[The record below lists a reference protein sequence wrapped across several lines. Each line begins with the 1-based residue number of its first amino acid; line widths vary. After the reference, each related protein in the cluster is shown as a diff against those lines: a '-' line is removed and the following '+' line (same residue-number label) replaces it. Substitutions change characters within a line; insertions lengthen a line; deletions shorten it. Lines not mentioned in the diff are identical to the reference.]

1 MPQVKQVFLLTG
13 PPGSGKTTIIKEA
26 LSFFK
31 GKAGGFYT
39 EEIRVGGV
47 RKGFKV
53 ITLDGESA
61 NLAYVGFPSPYKVSK
76 YGVDIPSF
84 DKVGVS
90 ALKKA
95 IKEADLLIIDEIGK
109 MELFSPSFREAL
121 EEALNSGKK
130 ILGTIMLKSHPFADK
145 FKAHPQVH
153 ILFVSRTNNKQV
165 LSEVIKWLKS
175 SFTP

>member
-1 MPQVKQVFLLTG
+1 MPPVKRAYFLTG

-26 LSFFK
+26 LASFK

-47 RKGFKV
+47 RQGFRI

-61 NLAYVGFPSPYKVSK
+61 NLAYVGFSSPYQVSK
-76 YGVDIPSF
+76 YGVDISSL
-84 DKVGVS
+84 DKVGVE
-90 ALKKA
+90 AVKKA
-95 IKEADLLIIDEIGK
+95 IREADLIIIDEIGK

-121 EEALNSGKK
+121 EEALNSGKR
-130 ILGTIMLKSHPFADK
+130 IFGTIMLKSHPFADK
-145 FKAHPQVH
+145 IKAHPQVH
-153 ILFVSRTNNKQV
+153 LLFVSRNNHQQV

-175 SFTP
+175 FSTP